1 MRVCRPNL
9 SRKPRLPVLASLSGA
24 LIHRARMPPP
34 TAGAGV
40 VTYGVSN
47 HWKGL
52 STVSVSASLS

>member
-9 SRKPRLPVLASLSGA
+9 SRKPTLPVLASLSGA
-24 LIHRARMPPP
+24 LIHRAVTPPP

-40 VTYGVSN
+40 VTYGWSN

-52 STVSVSASLS
+52 SSVSVSAWLS